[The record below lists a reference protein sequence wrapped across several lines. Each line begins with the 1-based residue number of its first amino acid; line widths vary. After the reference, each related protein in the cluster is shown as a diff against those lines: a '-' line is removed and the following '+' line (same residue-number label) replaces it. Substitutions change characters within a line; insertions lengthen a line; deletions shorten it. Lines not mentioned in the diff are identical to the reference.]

1 MKNLGTFCKYLDI
14 KIIRKCKNGQ
24 RTDKIVKESH
34 WNKTIDR
41 GKIEVNLNG
50 FWSMVTKTIQ
60 EKTIKLAND
69 CNKEKR

>member
-24 RTDKIVKESH
+24 GAYKVVKESH

-41 GKIEVNLNG
+41 GKIEININC

-60 EKTIKLAND
+60 EKTIKLANGIS
-69 CNKEKR
+69 KEER